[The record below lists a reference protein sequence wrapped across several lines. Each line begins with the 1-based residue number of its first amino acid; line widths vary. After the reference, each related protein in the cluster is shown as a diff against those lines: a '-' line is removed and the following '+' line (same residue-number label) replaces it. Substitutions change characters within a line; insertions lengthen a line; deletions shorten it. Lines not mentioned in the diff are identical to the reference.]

1 MTDARP
7 PALSAARALRY
18 QDAMRAPT
26 PPFLL
31 VLLLWATGLAAAGQF
46 GKIATVFDL
55 AAAIWPG
62 ASKVMLGL
70 MVSSVGFAGIALGAT
85 AGMVVQRAG
94 YRRMLVWALAGG
106 AVLSAGQAVLPPL
119 PVMLALRLAE
129 GVSHLVIVVVAP
141 TLIAQI
147 APPARQGVA
156 MTLWSSFFAVSF
168 AVTAWAG
175 RPLAEGA
182 GLPALILAH
191 AAVMAGLAALVAR
204 ALPPDAPAR
213 GQGLGL
219 RAMIAQ
225 HAAIYGSARQAAPAM
240 GFFCYTVLYVAI
252 LTLLPPMMGDRQA
265 LVATALPL
273 VSIGVSLTVGV
284 WALRHVTAV
293 GLVQAG
299 FALALLG
306 GLMMGAGWG
315 AEAWRLTGA
324 FTIAAALGV
333 VQGASFAAIPELNP
347 TAEGRARAAG
357 AIAQLG
363 NVGTTAGTPIMA
375 ALVGAFGPWG
385 IAGMVLPFCA
395 AGIAVHAMQTRRRR
409 AVSG

>member
-55 AAAIWPG
+55 AATIWPG

-94 YRRMLVWALAGG
+94 YRRMLVWALVGG
-106 AVLSAGQAVLPPL
+106 AILSAGQAVLPPL

-168 AVTAWAG
+168 AVICLLRQG
-175 RPLAEGA
+175 GV
-182 GLPALILAH
+182 PAH
-191 AAVMAGLAALVAR
+191 R
-204 ALPPDAPAR
+204 
-213 GQGLGL
+213 
-219 RAMIAQ
+219 
-225 HAAIYGSARQAAPAM
+225 
-240 GFFCYTVLYVAI
+240 
-252 LTLLPPMMGDRQA
+252 
-265 LVATALPL
+265 
-273 VSIGVSLTVGV
+273 
-284 WALRHVTAV
+284 
-293 GLVQAG
+293 
-299 FALALLG
+299 
-306 GLMMGAGWG
+306 
-315 AEAWRLTGA
+315 TG
-324 FTIAAALGV
+324 
-333 VQGASFAAIPELNP
+333 
-347 TAEGRARAAG
+347 
-357 AIAQLG
+357 
-363 NVGTTAGTPIMA
+363 
-375 ALVGAFGPWG
+375 
-385 IAGMVLPFCA
+385 
-395 AGIAVHAMQTRRRR
+395 
-409 AVSG
+409 

>member
-1 MTDARP
+1 
-7 PALSAARALRY
+7 
-18 QDAMRAPT
+18 MRAPT
-26 PPFLL
+26 SPLML

-46 GKIATVFDL
+46 GKVATVFDL
-55 AAAIWPG
+55 AAGVWPG
-62 ASKVMLGL
+62 ASAVMLGL
-70 MVSSVGFAGIALGAT
+70 MVSCVGFAGIALGAT
-85 AGMVVQRAG
+85 AGLVVQGAG
-94 YRRMLVWALAGG
+94 YRRVLVVALASG
-106 AVLSAGQAVLPPL
+106 AILSALQAALPPL

-129 GVSHLVIVVVAP
+129 GVSHLAIVVAAP
-141 TLIAQI
+141 TLIAQV
-147 APPARQGVA
+147 APPARQGLA

-175 RPLAEGA
+175 RPLAESA

-191 AAVMAGLAALVAR
+191 AGLMALLALLVAR
-204 ALPPDAPAR
+204 ALPPDPPAR
-213 GQGLGL
+213 RADLGL
-219 RAMIAQ
+219 RALIAQ

-252 LTLLPPMMGDRQA
+252 LTLLPPMTGARQA

-273 VSIGVSLTVGV
+273 VSIAVSLTLGV

-293 GLVQAG
+293 TLVQGG
-299 FALALLG
+299 FAVALLG
-306 GLMMGAGWG
+306 GALLGAGWG
-315 AEAWRLTGA
+315 AEPLRLTGA
-324 FTIAAALGV
+324 FLIAAALGV
-333 VQGASFAAIPELNP
+333 VQGASFAAIPQLNA

-363 NVGTTAGTPIMA
+363 NVGTTAGTPVMA

-385 IAGMVLPFCA
+385 IAGMVLPFCV
-395 AGIAVHAMQTRRRR
+395 AGIAVHAMQARRR